1 VKLGSGAADCV
12 SLRRHGEHRVENA
25 HAARNTLLRV
35 LRGETLSGRNN
46 PVFVALDTPDP
57 GHALQLA
64 GLLAPHVGGFK
75 VGLEFLTATGPEGL
89 RRIVDLGRPVFADV
103 KFHDIPNTVAGA
115 SRALAAQRVAYFNIH
130 ASGGA
135 AMMRAAR
142 DAIEGTNP
150 RPKLLAVTILTS
162 LDQADL
168 QALGLQGTARERVV
182 RLAVPAKS
190 CGLDGVVCSA
200 EEIEAVREACGPDF
214 LIVTPGIRPEGAA
227 LADQRR
233 VKTPTEALRAGAD
246 ILVIGRPITGARD
259 PAEAARAIA
268 REIGLLI

>member
-1 VKLGSGAADCV
+1 
-12 SLRRHGEHRVENA
+12 
-25 HAARNTLLRV
+25 
-35 LRGETLSGRNN
+35 LSERTN
-46 PVFVALDTPDP
+46 PVFVALDTPDLSQ
-57 GHALQLA
+57 ALRLA
-64 GLLAPHVGGFK
+64 DLLAPHVGGFK

-115 SRALAAQRVAYFNIH
+115 SRALARQHVAYFNVH

-142 DAIEGTNP
+142 EAIADADP

-162 LDQADL
+162 LDSADL
-168 QALGLQGTARERVV
+168 AALGLQGTARERVV
-182 RLAVPAKS
+182 RLAALAHS
-190 CGLDGVVCSA
+190 CGLDGVVCSP
-200 EEIEAVREACGPDF
+200 EEIEAVRAACGPDF
-214 LIVTPGIRPEGAA
+214 LIVTPGVRPEGAA

-233 VKTPTEALRAGAD
+233 VKTPGEALRAGAD
-246 ILVIGRPITGARD
+246 ILVIGRPITAAAD

-268 REIGLLI
+268 AEIGF